1 MNCKARIIDNH
12 RKINIES
19 NLKKKTCSSPKVVLP
34 ILPKKISKRVRLHHD
49 FHVMN
54 QWRLLWHLN
63 LHLNSRFFLA
73 KREEGVRKNP
83 FKSPGFPRKNPQ
95 RNPASPRPL
104 KDKRKSLPC
113 NSFFIFFQ
121 LPWKIFTK
129 WIFSSFL
136 DAFWTFLGFQPQRG
150 GQPNKTKK
158 NKHRLT
164 SKFRRHQTM
173 PSPVPKMCPTNPSDI
188 MIHRHLPAKAK
199 KTRNN
204 ENIFG
209 DLLWLLFTV
218 SLCQG
223 TSWLDIFLD
232 FPKKKN
238 HDFLFSGKSL

>member
-158 NKHRLT
+158 KQTSFDIKIQKAPNHAQSGAQNVPNKP
-164 SKFRRHQTM
+164 KRHNDSPA
-173 PSPVPKMCPTNPSDI
+173 PS
-188 MIHRHLPAKAK
+188 
-199 KTRNN
+199 
-204 ENIFG
+204 
-209 DLLWLLFTV
+209 
-218 SLCQG
+218 CQ
-223 TSWLDIFLD
+223 S
-232 FPKKKN
+232 KKN
-238 HDFLFSGKSL
+238 KK